1 MIIYTSIVIGA
12 GPAGIATATE
22 LINKGISSED
32 ILVLERSS
40 QVSNMVQTKYPD
52 EKPVLANYKGKNS
65 ECIGE
70 LCITDMS
77 KQDFQQYLQSK
88 ITEKSIQ
95 VFFNQDVQKIIKLKN
110 GQWNVVTSSTT
121 YLTNSVFIAIGNM
134 SAPRTLDAVV
144 DTVSQN
150 LIHNDIQKITP
161 ALKNILVVGGG
172 DTASEYA
179 QILTA
184 RGHHVTLSYRKDK
197 FSRMLSQNQENLEA
211 LINSG
216 TVKFLAASLVL
227 KVTKTPGGVHVTFNN
242 ASPIEVQGIVTA
254 LGSERPVAYLEKLGI
269 SLKTEAGEKYAE
281 NEKGGLFYIGDLA
294 SGVKGGSINLA
305 FDSATEAVAE
315 ACSLYLDCRK

>member
-1 MIIYTSIVIGA
+1 MNIYTSIVIGA

-22 LINKGISSED
+22 LINKGISPED
-32 ILVLERSS
+32 IVVLERSS

-52 EKPVLANYKGKNS
+52 EKPVLANYKGKDS

-70 LCITDMS
+70 LCITDMT
-77 KQDFQQYLQSK
+77 KQDFQFYLQSK
-88 ITEKSIQ
+88 INEKSIQ
-95 VFFNQDVQKIIKLKN
+95 VIFNQDVQKIIKLKN
-110 GQWNVVTSSTT
+110 GQWNVVTSSIT

-134 SAPRTLDAVV
+134 SAPRTLDAVI
-144 DTVSQN
+144 DSISLS

-161 ALKNILVVGGG
+161 DLKNILVIGGG

-179 QILTA
+179 QILTS
-184 RGHHVTLSYRKDK
+184 RGHNVTLSYRKDK
-197 FSRMLSQNQENLEA
+197 FSRMLPQNQEKLEA
-211 LINSG
+211 LIKTGS
-216 TVKFLAASLVL
+216 VIFLPSSLVL
-227 KVTKTPGGVHVTFNN
+227 KVKETQGGASVAFNN

-294 SGVKGGSINLA
+294 SGAKGGSINLA
-305 FDSATEAVAE
+305 FDSASEAVTEA
-315 ACSLYLDCRK
+315 CTLYLDCRN

>member
-1 MIIYTSIVIGA
+1 MIIYKSIVIGA

-22 LINKGISSED
+22 LINKGILSED

-40 QVSNMVQTKYPD
+40 RVSNMVQTKYPD

-70 LCITDMS
+70 MCITDMT
-77 KQDFQQYLQSK
+77 KQDFQLYLQTK
-88 ITEKSIQ
+88 INEKSIQ
-95 VFFNQDVQKIIKLKN
+95 VIFNQDVQKIIKLKN
-110 GQWNVVTSSTT
+110 GQWNVVTASTT
-121 YLTNSVFIAIGNM
+121 YLCNSVFIAIGNM
-134 SAPRTLDAVV
+134 SAPRTLDAAI
-144 DTVSQN
+144 DSVSQN
-150 LIHNDIQKITP
+150 LIHTDIQKITP

-179 QILTA
+179 QILFS
-184 RGHHVTLSYRKDK
+184 RGHSVTLSYRKDT
-197 FSRMLSQNQENLEA
+197 FSRLLPQNHEKLEA
-211 LINSG
+211 LIKDGSIN
-216 TVKFLAASLVL
+216 FLPSSLVL
-227 KVTKTPGGVHVTFNN
+227 KVTKTLGGVSVAFNN
-242 ASPIEVQGIVTA
+242 AAPIEVQAIVTA

-315 ACSLYLDCRK
+315 ACNLYLDCQK